1 MVTVFSARRKCERA
15 KGGRKITSKTR
26 GTADWQL
33 FLPFGTSYRQ
43 LAPSDGRLANAMVNQ
58 IELEN
63 VVWSSYEGR
72 VWIKGT
78 QTDLVQLFI

>member
-1 MVTVFSARRKCERA
+1 MDQRRQRIITVSALRKCERA
-15 KGGRKITSKTR
+15 KGGRKITSETR

-43 LAPSDGRLANAMVNQ
+43 LVANAMANQ

-63 VVWSSYEGR
+63 VVS
-72 VWIKGT
+72 VDNGT
-78 QTDLVQLFI
+78 